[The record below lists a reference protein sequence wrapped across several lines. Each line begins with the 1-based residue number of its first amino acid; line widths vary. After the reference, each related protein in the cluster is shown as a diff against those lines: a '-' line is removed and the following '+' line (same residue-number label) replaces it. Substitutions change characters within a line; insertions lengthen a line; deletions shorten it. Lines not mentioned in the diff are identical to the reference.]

1 MKATK
6 EIVETRVREALSATP
21 HKAFT
26 VDKNLEPYALY
37 NALVGTT
44 FDEES
49 YRVLAESEEGVQY
62 LYDHIP
68 GGAKLVKESE
78 QVEESTTEQEQT
90 PNATPAKPEAEP
102 EAEPK
107 AEPEEEPK
115 AESEA
120 EPEAEPNAEPNAEPV
135 VESEPE
141 KTTVPEVTPEEVE
154 AHKGEEVTKE
164 NEKFDID
171 KDGDIDNDDVAK
183 ASEIE
188 VV

>member
-6 EIVETRVREALSATP
+6 EIVETRVVEALSATP

-44 FDEES
+44 FDAES
-49 YRVLAESEEGVQY
+49 YAVLAESEEGVQY
-62 LYDHIP
+62 LYEHIP
-68 GGAKLVKESE
+68 GGAKLVKESKR
-78 QVEESTTEQEQT
+78 VEESAAEQEQT
-90 PNATPAKPEAEP
+90 PGTTPTESEQEHVVKSEAEP

-107 AEPEEEPK
+107 AEP
-115 AESEA
+115 
-120 EPEAEPNAEPNAEPV
+120 V

-141 KTTVPEVTPEEVE
+141 TTTVPEVTPEEVE
-154 AHKGEEVTKE
+154 AHKGEEVTEE

-183 ASEIE
+183 SSEIE
-188 VV
+188 IVQK

>member
-6 EIVETRVREALSATP
+6 EIVETRVVEALSATP

-49 YRVLAESEEGVQY
+49 YEVLAESEEGVQY

-68 GGAKLVKESE
+68 GGAKLIKEGE
-78 QVEESTTEQEQT
+78 QVEESTPEQEQT
-90 PNATPAKPEAEP
+90 PNATPAKPEAES
-102 EAEPK
+102 EA
-107 AEPEEEPK
+107 EPK

-120 EPEAEPNAEPNAEPV
+120 EPEAEPEVEPEIK
-135 VESEPE
+135 SEPE
-141 KTTVPEVTPEEVE
+141 TTTVPEVTPEEVE
-154 AHKGEEVTKE
+154 EHKGEEVTEE
-164 NEKFDID
+164 NEKF
-171 KDGDIDNDDVAK
+171 GIDNDVAK

>member
-6 EIVETRVREALSATP
+6 EIVEKRVVEALSATP
-21 HKAFT
+21 IKEFT
-26 VDKNLEPYALY
+26 VDKSLEAYALY

-44 FDEES
+44 FDAES
-49 YRVLAESEEGVQY
+49 YKTLVEDEVGVQY

-78 QVEESTTEQEQT
+78 RVEESTTEQEQT
-90 PNATPAKPEAEP
+90 PNLTPAKPEAEP

-107 AEPEEEPK
+107 AEPE
-115 AESEA
+115 A
-120 EPEAEPNAEPNAEPV
+120 EPEAEPKAEPAV
-135 VESEPE
+135 KSEPE
-141 KTTVPEVTPEEVE
+141 TTTVPEVTPEEVE
-154 AHKGEEVTKE
+154 EHKGEEVTEE

-171 KDGDIDNDDVAK
+171 NDGDIDDDDVAK

>member
-44 FDEES
+44 FDEAS
-49 YRVLAESEEGVQY
+49 YKVLAESEEGVQY

-68 GGAKLVKESE
+68 GGAKLIKEDE
-78 QVEESTTEQEQT
+78 QAEESTTEQEQT

-107 AEPEEEPK
+107 AE
-115 AESEA
+115 SEA
-120 EPEAEPNAEPNAEPV
+120 EPEAEPNAEPV

-141 KTTVPEVTPEEVE
+141 TTTVPEVTPEEVE

-164 NEKFDID
+164 NEKFDLD
-171 KDGDIDNDDVAK
+171 KDGDIDDDDVAK

-188 VV
+188 VA

>member
-6 EIVETRVREALSATP
+6 EIVEKRVVEALSATP
-21 HKAFT
+21 IKEFT
-26 VDKNLEPYALY
+26 VDKSLEAYALY

-44 FDEES
+44 FDAES
-49 YRVLAESEEGVQY
+49 YKTLVEDEVGVQY

-78 QVEESTTEQEQT
+78 RVKESTTEQEQT
-90 PNATPAKPEAEP
+90 PNVTPAKPEAEP

-107 AEPEEEPK
+107 AEPE
-115 AESEA
+115 A
-120 EPEAEPNAEPNAEPV
+120 EPEV
-135 VESEPE
+135 KSESET
-141 KTTVPEVTPEEVE
+141 TTVPEVTPEEVE
-154 AHKGEEVTKE
+154 EHKGEEVTEE

-171 KDGDIDNDDVAK
+171 NDGDIDDDDVAK

>member
-6 EIVETRVREALSATP
+6 EIVEKRVVEALSATP
-21 HKAFT
+21 IKEFT
-26 VDKNLEPYALY
+26 VDKSLEAYALY

-44 FDEES
+44 FDAES
-49 YRVLAESEEGVQY
+49 YKTLVEDEVGVQY

-78 QVEESTTEQEQT
+78 RVEESTTEQEQT
-90 PNATPAKPEAEP
+90 PNVTPAKPEAEP
-102 EAEPK
+102 EAEPEAK
-107 AEPEEEPK
+107 P
-115 AESEA
+115 EA
-120 EPEAEPNAEPNAEPV
+120 EPEAEPEV
-135 VESEPE
+135 KSEPE
-141 KTTVPEVTPEEVE
+141 TTTVPEVTPEEVE
-154 AHKGEEVTKE
+154 EHKGEEVTEE

-171 KDGDIDNDDVAK
+171 NDGDIDDDDVAK

>member
-6 EIVETRVREALSATP
+6 EIVEKRVVEALSATP
-21 HKAFT
+21 IKEFT
-26 VDKNLEPYALY
+26 VDKSLEAYALY

-44 FDEES
+44 FDAES
-49 YRVLAESEEGVQY
+49 YKTLVEDEVGVQY

-68 GGAKLVKESE
+68 GGAKLIKEGE
-78 QVEESTTEQEQT
+78 QAEESTTEQEKTSDTT
-90 PNATPAKPEAEP
+90 PTEPEAEP
-102 EAEPK
+102 E
-107 AEPEEEPK
+107 
-115 AESEA
+115 
-120 EPEAEPNAEPNAEPV
+120 AEPNAEPV

-141 KTTVPEVTPEEVE
+141 TTTVPEVTSEEVE
-154 AHKGEEVTKE
+154 EHKGEEVTEE

-171 KDGDIDNDDVAK
+171 KDGDIDDDDVAK

>member
-68 GGAKLVKESE
+68 GGAKLIKEGE
-78 QVEESTTEQEQT
+78 QAEESVTEQEQT
-90 PNATPAKPEAEP
+90 PDATPAKPEAEP
-102 EAEPK
+102 EAEP
-107 AEPEEEPK
+107 EVEPK
-115 AESEA
+115 
-120 EPEAEPNAEPNAEPV
+120 AEPNAEPKV
-135 VESEPE
+135 KSESET
-141 KTTVPEVTPEEVE
+141 TTVPEVTPEEVE
-154 AHKGEEVTKE
+154 AHKGEEVTEE

-171 KDGDIDNDDVAK
+171 NDGDIDDDDVAK

-188 VV
+188 VA

>member
-6 EIVETRVREALSATP
+6 EIVEKRVVEALSATP
-21 HKAFT
+21 IKEFT
-26 VDKNLEPYALY
+26 VDKSLEAYALY

-44 FDEES
+44 FDAES
-49 YRVLAESEEGVQY
+49 YKTLVEDEVGVQY

-68 GGAKLVKESE
+68 GGAKLVKESK
-78 QVEESTTEQEQT
+78 QVEESTPEQEQT

-102 EAEPK
+102 K
-107 AEPEEEPK
+107 AEHETEPK

-120 EPEAEPNAEPNAEPV
+120 EPEAEPEVEPEVEPDV
-135 VESEPE
+135 KSEPE
-141 KTTVPEVTPEEVE
+141 TTTVPEVTPEEVE
-154 AHKGEEVTKE
+154 EHKGEEVTEE
-164 NEKFDID
+164 NEKF
-171 KDGDIDNDDVAK
+171 GIDNDVAK

>member
-6 EIVETRVREALSATP
+6 EIVEKRVVEALSATP
-21 HKAFT
+21 IKEFT
-26 VDKNLEPYALY
+26 VDKSLEAYALY

-44 FDEES
+44 FDAES
-49 YRVLAESEEGVQY
+49 YKTLVEDEIGVQY

-68 GGAKLVKESE
+68 GGAKLVKESK
-78 QVEESTTEQEQT
+78 QVEESTPEQEQT

-102 EAEPK
+102 EAEPET
-107 AEPEEEPK
+107 EPN

-120 EPEAEPNAEPNAEPV
+120 EPEVEPEIK
-135 VESEPE
+135 SEPE
-141 KTTVPEVTPEEVE
+141 TTTVPEVTPEEVE
-154 AHKGEEVTKE
+154 EHKGEEVTEE

-171 KDGDIDNDDVAK
+171 KDGDIDDDDVAK

>member
-1 MKATK
+1 MKATR
-6 EIVETRVREALSATP
+6 EIVENRVVEALSATP

-26 VDKNLEPYALY
+26 VDKQLAKYALY

-68 GGAKLVKESE
+68 GGAKLIKESE
-78 QVEESTTEQEQT
+78 QVEESTPEQEQT
-90 PNATPAKPEAEP
+90 PNVTPAKPEAEP
-102 EAEPK
+102 EAEPEV
-107 AEPEEEPK
+107 EPE
-115 AESEA
+115 
-120 EPEAEPNAEPNAEPV
+120 AEPV

-141 KTTVPEVTPEEVE
+141 TTIVPEVTPEEVE
-154 AHKGEEVTKE
+154 EHKGEEVTKE
-164 NEKFDID
+164 NKKFDID
-171 KDGDIDNDDVAK
+171 NDGDIDDDDVAK

>member
-6 EIVETRVREALSATP
+6 EIVETRVVEALSATP

-44 FDEES
+44 FDKAS
-49 YRVLAESEEGVQY
+49 YDVLVESEEGVQY

-68 GGAKLVKESE
+68 GGAKLVKESK

-90 PNATPAKPEAEP
+90 PNATPAEP

-107 AEPEEEPK
+107 AEPEVK
-115 AESEA
+115 
-120 EPEAEPNAEPNAEPV
+120 
-135 VESEPE
+135 SEPE
-141 KTTVPEVTPEEVE
+141 TTTVPEVTPEEVE
-154 AHKGEEVTKE
+154 EHKGEEVTEE

-171 KDGDIDNDDVAK
+171 KDGDIDDDDVAK
-183 ASEIE
+183 SSEIE
-188 VV
+188 IVQK

>member
-1 MKATK
+1 MKATR
-6 EIVETRVREALSATP
+6 EIVENRVVEALSATP

-26 VDKNLEPYALY
+26 VDKQLAKYALY

-49 YRVLAESEEGVQY
+49 YEVLAESEEGVQY

-68 GGAKLVKESE
+68 GGAKLVKESK

-90 PNATPAKPEAEP
+90 PNSTPAKPEAEP
-102 EAEPK
+102 K
-107 AEPEEEPK
+107 
-115 AESEA
+115 
-120 EPEAEPNAEPNAEPV
+120 AEPNAEPEV
-135 VESEPE
+135 KSESET
-141 KTTVPEVTPEEVE
+141 TTVPEVTPEEVE
-154 AHKGEEVTKE
+154 AHKGEEVTEE

-171 KDGDIDNDDVAK
+171 NDGDIDDDDVAK

-188 VV
+188 IV

>member
-6 EIVETRVREALSATP
+6 EIVENRVVEALSATP

-49 YRVLAESEEGVQY
+49 YRVLVESEEGVQY

-68 GGAKLVKESE
+68 GGAKLVKESK

-90 PNATPAKPEAEP
+90 PNATPAKSEAEP

-107 AEPEEEPK
+107 AEPEAELAVKSEPEPK
-115 AESEA
+115 AEPDA
-120 EPEAEPNAEPNAEPV
+120 EPAV
-135 VESEPE
+135 EPE
-141 KTTVPEVTPEEVE
+141 PETTTVPEVTPEEVE
-154 AHKGEEVTKE
+154 AHKGEEVTEE

-171 KDGDIDNDDVAK
+171 KDGDIDDDDVAK
-183 ASEIE
+183 ASKIE
-188 VV
+188 VA

>member
-6 EIVETRVREALSATP
+6 EIVETRVVEALSATP

-26 VDKNLEPYALY
+26 VDKKLEPYALY

-44 FDEES
+44 FDKAS
-49 YRVLAESEEGVQY
+49 YDVLVESEEGVQY

-68 GGAKLVKESE
+68 GGAKLVKENK

-90 PNATPAKPEAEP
+90 PDATPAKPEAEP

-107 AEPEEEPK
+107 AEPE
-115 AESEA
+115 A
-120 EPEAEPNAEPNAEPV
+120 EPEVEPNAEPEV
-135 VESEPE
+135 KSESET
-141 KTTVPEVTPEEVE
+141 TTVPEVTPEEVE
-154 AHKGEEVTKE
+154 AHKGEEVTEE

-171 KDGDIDNDDVAK
+171 NDGDIDDDDVAK

-188 VV
+188 VA

>member
-78 QVEESTTEQEQT
+78 QAEESVVEQEQT

-102 EAEPK
+102 EAEPEVK
-107 AEPEEEPK
+107 
-115 AESEA
+115 
-120 EPEAEPNAEPNAEPV
+120 
-135 VESEPE
+135 SEPE
-141 KTTVPEVTPEEVE
+141 TTTVPEVTPEEVE
-154 AHKGEEVTKE
+154 AHKGEEVTEE
-164 NEKFDID
+164 NEKFDLD
-171 KDGDIDNDDVAK
+171 KDGDIDDDDVAK
-183 ASEIE
+183 SSEIE
-188 VV
+188 IVQK

>member
-6 EIVETRVREALSATP
+6 EIVETRVVEALSATP

-44 FDEES
+44 FDKAS
-49 YRVLAESEEGVQY
+49 YDVLVESEEGVQY

-68 GGAKLVKESE
+68 GGAKLVKESK
-78 QVEESTTEQEQT
+78 QAEESTTEQEQT
-90 PNATPAKPEAEP
+90 PNSTPAKPEAEP
-102 EAEPK
+102 DAEPK
-107 AEPEEEPK
+107 AEP
-115 AESEA
+115 EA
-120 EPEAEPNAEPNAEPV
+120 EPEAEPNAEPAV
-135 VESEPE
+135 EPE
-141 KTTVPEVTPEEVE
+141 PETTTVPEVTPEEVE
-154 AHKGEEVTKE
+154 AHKGEEVTEE
-164 NEKFDID
+164 NKKFDLD
-171 KDGDIDNDDVAK
+171 EDSDIDDDDVAK

>member
-6 EIVETRVREALSATP
+6 EIVETRVVEALSATP

-68 GGAKLVKESE
+68 GGAKLIKEGE
-78 QVEESTTEQEQT
+78 QVEESTTEQEKTSDTT
-90 PNATPAKPEAEP
+90 PTEPDAEPEAEPKAEPEAEP

-107 AEPEEEPK
+107 AEPK
-115 AESEA
+115 A
-120 EPEAEPNAEPNAEPV
+120 EPEAESAV
-135 VESEPE
+135 KSEPE
-141 KTTVPEVTPEEVE
+141 TTIVPEVTPEEVE
-154 AHKGEEVTKE
+154 AHKGEEVTEE

-171 KDGDIDNDDVAK
+171 NDGDIDDDDVAK

-188 VV
+188 VA

>member
-6 EIVETRVREALSATP
+6 EIVETRVVEALSATP

-26 VDKNLEPYALY
+26 VDKQLAKYALY

-68 GGAKLVKESE
+68 GGAKLVKEGE
-78 QVEESTTEQEQT
+78 QVEESTPEQEQT

-107 AEPEEEPK
+107 AEPETEPK
-115 AESEA
+115 AEPA
-120 EPEAEPNAEPNAEPV
+120 

-141 KTTVPEVTPEEVE
+141 TTTVPEVTPEEVE
-154 AHKGEEVTKE
+154 EHKGEEVTEE
-164 NEKFDID
+164 NEKF
-171 KDGDIDNDDVAK
+171 GIDNDVAK

-188 VV
+188 VI

>member
-1 MKATK
+1 MKATR
-6 EIVETRVREALSATP
+6 EIVENRVVEALSATP

-68 GGAKLVKESE
+68 GGAKLIKEGE
-78 QVEESTTEQEQT
+78 QAEESVVEQEQT

-102 EAEPK
+102 DAEPK
-107 AEPEEEPK
+107 AEPEVKSEP
-115 AESEA
+115 

-141 KTTVPEVTPEEVE
+141 TTTVPEVTPEEVE
-154 AHKGEEVTKE
+154 AHKGEEVTEE

-171 KDGDIDNDDVAK
+171 NDGDIDDDDVAK
-183 ASEIE
+183 ASKIEIA
-188 VV
+188 

>member
-6 EIVETRVREALSATP
+6 EIVEKRVVEALSATP
-21 HKAFT
+21 IKEFT
-26 VDKNLEPYALY
+26 VDKSLEAYALY

-44 FDEES
+44 FDAES
-49 YRVLAESEEGVQY
+49 YKTLVEDEVGVQY

-68 GGAKLVKESE
+68 GGVKLIKEGE
-78 QVEESTTEQEQT
+78 QAEESTTEQEQT
-90 PNATPAKPEAEP
+90 PGTTPTESEQEHEVKS

-107 AEPEEEPK
+107 AEPE
-115 AESEA
+115 A
-120 EPEAEPNAEPNAEPV
+120 EPA
-135 VESEPE
+135 VESEQE
-141 KTTVPEVTPEEVE
+141 TTTVPEVTPEEVE
-154 AHKGEEVTKE
+154 EHKGEEVTEE

-171 KDGDIDNDDVAK
+171 KDGDIDDDDVAK

>member
-6 EIVETRVREALSATP
+6 EIVETRVVEALSATP

-44 FDEES
+44 FDKAS
-49 YRVLAESEEGVQY
+49 YDVLVESEEGVQY

-68 GGAKLVKESE
+68 GGAKLVKESK
-78 QVEESTTEQEQT
+78 QVEESTPEQEQT
-90 PNATPAKPEAEP
+90 PNATPAKL

-107 AEPEEEPK
+107 AEPEV
-115 AESEA
+115 
-120 EPEAEPNAEPNAEPV
+120 EPEAEPEVEPEV
-135 VESEPE
+135 KSEPE
-141 KTTVPEVTPEEVE
+141 TTTVPEVTPEEVE

-164 NEKFDID
+164 NKKFDID
-171 KDGDIDNDDVAK
+171 KDGDIDDDDVAK

>member
-6 EIVETRVREALSATP
+6 EIVEKRVVEALSATP
-21 HKAFT
+21 IKEFT
-26 VDKNLEPYALY
+26 VDKSLEAYALY

-44 FDEES
+44 FDAES
-49 YRVLAESEEGVQY
+49 YKTLVEDEVGVQY

-78 QVEESTTEQEQT
+78 RVEESTTEQEQT
-90 PNATPAKPEAEP
+90 PNVTPAKPEAEP
-102 EAEPK
+102 EAEPEVK
-107 AEPEEEPK
+107 
-115 AESEA
+115 
-120 EPEAEPNAEPNAEPV
+120 
-135 VESEPE
+135 SEPE
-141 KTTVPEVTPEEVE
+141 TTTVSEVTPEEVE
-154 AHKGEEVTKE
+154 EHKGEEVTEE

-171 KDGDIDNDDVAK
+171 NDGDIDDDDVAK

>member
-6 EIVETRVREALSATP
+6 EIVETRVVEALSATP

-44 FDEES
+44 FDEAS

-68 GGAKLVKESE
+68 GGAKLIKEGE
-78 QVEESTTEQEQT
+78 QAEESTTEQEQT
-90 PNATPAKPEAEP
+90 PNATPAKSEAEP

-107 AEPEEEPK
+107 AEPE
-115 AESEA
+115 
-120 EPEAEPNAEPNAEPV
+120 AEPNAEPA

-141 KTTVPEVTPEEVE
+141 TTTVPEVTPEEVE
-154 AHKGEEVTKE
+154 AHKGEAVTEE

-171 KDGDIDNDDVAK
+171 KDGDIDDDDVAK
-183 ASEIE
+183 SSEIE
-188 VV
+188 VI

>member
-6 EIVETRVREALSATP
+6 EIVETRVVEALSATP

-26 VDKNLEPYALY
+26 VDKQLAKYALY

-68 GGAKLVKESE
+68 GGAKLVKEGE

-90 PNATPAKPEAEP
+90 PNVTPAKPEAEP
-102 EAEPK
+102 EVKSESEPK
-107 AEPEEEPK
+107 AEPD
-115 AESEA
+115 A
-120 EPEAEPNAEPNAEPV
+120 EPA
-135 VESEPE
+135 VELEPE
-141 KTTVPEVTPEEVE
+141 TTTVPEVTPEEVE

-164 NEKFDID
+164 NEKFDLD
-171 KDGDIDNDDVAK
+171 KDGDIDDDDVAK

-188 VV
+188 VA

>member
-6 EIVETRVREALSATP
+6 EIVEKRVVEALSATP
-21 HKAFT
+21 IKEFT
-26 VDKNLEPYALY
+26 VDKSLEAYALY

-44 FDEES
+44 FDAES
-49 YRVLAESEEGVQY
+49 YKTLVEDEVGVQY

-68 GGAKLVKESE
+68 GGAKLIKEGE
-78 QVEESTTEQEQT
+78 QAEESTTEQEQT
-90 PNATPAKPEAEP
+90 PNATPTEPDAEH
-102 EAEPK
+102 EIK
-107 AEPEEEPK
+107 
-115 AESEA
+115 SEA
-120 EPEAEPNAEPNAEPV
+120 ETEVKSESEPEAEPNAEPV

-141 KTTVPEVTPEEVE
+141 TTTVPEVTSEEVE
-154 AHKGEEVTKE
+154 EHKGEEVTEE

-171 KDGDIDNDDVAK
+171 KDGDIDNEDVAK